1 MKMNQQN
8 KLSKFGIPLL
18 IAVSIVLGMYIQKQS
33 ENKKERSYH
42 AKGMANNKIDA
53 VLNYIDQEYVDTVNI
68 SEIIE
73 NTIPQILDDLDPH
86 SIYIPAMDY
95 DAMNEPLEGNFDGI
109 GVQFNIQNDTV
120 TVIKTILGGPSEKVG
135 IKDGDRIVSVNDSL
149 IAGIGITND
158 SVMKLL
164 RGKKGTKVNVGIF
177 RRGESDLVYFTI
189 TRDKIPLY
197 SIDVSY
203 MIDDKTGYIKL
214 SKFART
220 TYKEF
225 QQAVVKLKALGMKQL
240 VFDLR
245 GNSGGYMDAAI
256 NIADEFL
263 ENSKLIVYT
272 EGKARPRSDYFAS
285 HRSSCI
291 DLGLVIL
298 IDDWSASA
306 SEIVA
311 GAIQDN
317 DRGLIVGRRSFGK
330 GLVQEPVMFNDG
342 SSLRLTIAR
351 YYTPAGRSIQK
362 PYDEGQEAYYHDI
375 QNRFVNGEFQEKDS
389 IHQADSLKYYTSSG
403 RVVFGGGGIMPDVFI
418 PVDTTGVSDYLMKI
432 RRKGLEYL
440 FSFEYTDKN
449 RQKLSQFK
457 NVELLTGYLNKQ
469 NILDEFVSFA
479 AKKGIK
485 KDTEELE
492 LSGKIIEV
500 EIKAFIAR
508 NIFDNEGFY
517 PVIQEIDKTLLEGIR
532 LLESNNEIINT
543 IK

>member
-1 MKMNQQN
+1 MNQQN
-8 KLSKFGIPLL
+8 KLSKFGVPLL

-33 ENKKERSYH
+33 DNKKVRSYH

-53 VLNYIDQEYVDTVNI
+53 VLNYIDQEYVDSVNI

-73 NTIPQILDDLDPH
+73 STIPQILDDLDPH

-177 RRGESDLVYFTI
+177 RRGESDLVYFNI

-203 MIDDKTGYIKL
+203 MIDEKTGYIKL

-256 NIADEFL
+256 NIVDEFL
-263 ENSKLIVYT
+263 ENGKLIVYT

-375 QNRFVNGEFQEKDS
+375 HNRFINGEFQEKDS
-389 IHQADSLKYYTSSG
+389 IHQADSLKYYTSGG
-403 RVVFGGGGIMPDVFI
+403 RVVYGGGGIMPDVFI

-449 RQKLSQFK
+449 RQMLSQFK
-457 NVELLTGYLNKQ
+457 NVEGLTEYLNKQ

-485 KDTEELE
+485 KDAEGLE
-492 LSGKIIEV
+492 LSGKIIDV
-500 EIKAFIAR
+500 EIKALIAR
-508 NIFDNEGFY
+508 NIFDNDGFY

-532 LLESNNEIINT
+532 LLESNNETNINT
-543 IK
+543 K

>member
-1 MKMNQQN
+1 MNQQN

-33 ENKKERSYH
+33 ENKKEKSYH

-53 VLNYIDQEYVDTVNI
+53 VLNFIDQEYVDTVNI

-109 GVQFNIQNDTV
+109 GVQFNIQSDTV

-197 SIDVSY
+197 SIDVAY
-203 MIDDKTGYIKL
+203 MIDEKTGYIKL

-225 QQAVVKLKALGMKQL
+225 QQAVVKLKTLGMKQL

-263 ENSKLIVYT
+263 ENGKLIVYT

-375 QNRFVNGEFQEKDS
+375 HNRFVNGEFQEKDS
-389 IHQADSLKYYTSSG
+389 IHQADSLKYYTSNG
-403 RVVFGGGGIMPDVFI
+403 RVVYGGGGIMPDVFI

-449 RQKLSQFK
+449 RQKLSQFNDVK
-457 NVELLTGYLNKQ
+457 ELTVYLNKQ
-469 NILDEFVSFA
+469 NILDEFVAFA
-479 AKKGIK
+479 SKKGIK
-485 KDTEELE
+485 KDADGLE

-500 EIKAFIAR
+500 ETKALIAR

-532 LLESNNEIINT
+532 LLESNNEI
-543 IK
+543 KQ

>member
-1 MKMNQQN
+1 MNQQN

>member
-1 MKMNQQN
+1 MNQQN

-42 AKGMANNKIDA
+42 TKGMANNKIDA

-203 MIDDKTGYIKL
+203 MIDEKTGYIKL

-263 ENSKLIVYT
+263 ENGKLIVYT

-375 QNRFVNGEFQEKDS
+375 HNRFVNGEFQEKDS
-389 IHQADSLKYYTSSG
+389 IHQADSLKYYTSNG
-403 RVVFGGGGIMPDVFI
+403 RVVYGGGGIMPDVFI
-418 PVDTTGVSDYLMKI
+418 PVDTSGVSDYLMKI

-449 RQKLSQFK
+449 RQKLSQFTDVK
-457 NVELLTGYLNKQ
+457 ALTEYLNKQ
-469 NILDEFVSFA
+469 NILDKFVAFA
-479 AKKGIK
+479 SKKGIMR
-485 KDTEELE
+485 DAEGLE

-500 EIKAFIAR
+500 EVKALIAR

-532 LLESNNEIINT
+532 LLESNNEINNK

>member
-33 ENKKERSYH
+33 ENKKVRSYP

-164 RGKKGTKVNVGIF
+164 RGKKGTKVNVGIY
-177 RRGESDLVYFTI
+177 RRGESDLVYFNI

-203 MIDDKTGYIKL
+203 MIDEKTGYIKL

-263 ENSKLIVYT
+263 ENGKLIVYT

-285 HRSSCI
+285 HRSSCF

-375 QNRFVNGEFQEKDS
+375 HNRFVNGEFQEKDS
-389 IHQADSLKYYTSSG
+389 IHQADTLKYYTSNG
-403 RVVFGGGGIMPDVFI
+403 RVVYGGGGIMPDVFI

-449 RQKLSQFK
+449 RQKLSQFTDVK
-457 NVELLTGYLNKQ
+457 ALTEFLNKQ
-469 NILDEFVSFA
+469 NILDKFVDFA
-479 AKKGIK
+479 SKKGIK
-485 KDTEELE
+485 KDMEGLE

-500 EIKAFIAR
+500 EIKALIAR

-532 LLESNNEIINT
+532 LLESNNEINNN
-543 IK
+543 KK